1 MGHAEGMVRSLRE
14 RLQSVAWKA
23 ALATPLLL
31 LPGCNRPPSTP
42 TKMIKVPKGGEPVL
56 TAVERRTP
64 TNPVALAS
72 FEREL
77 LPARSAPLKPAD
89 QWTEQE
95 TAADALGR
103 IGAPAVP
110 ALMQAL
116 QSSDSDVRARAA
128 DVLGRMGSDARD
140 AVPELIRLLDDP
152 DERIRRIAARAL
164 GRIGPSAGE
173 AVPGLM
179 RSLFQNSPQPPTG

>member
-1 MGHAEGMVRSLRE
+1 MDHAEVMVPSLHE

-23 ALATPLLL
+23 ALVMPVLL
-31 LPGCNRPPSTP
+31 LPACNRPPSTP

-64 TNPVALAS
+64 TNSVALAS
-72 FEREL
+72 FQQEL
-77 LPARSAPLKPAD
+77 LPARSVPLKPLEHL
-89 QWTEQE
+89 TEQE

-110 ALMQAL
+110 ALMEAL
-116 QSSDSDVRARAA
+116 QSSDVQVRVKAA
-128 DVLGRMGSDARD
+128 DVLGRMGPDAND

-152 DERIRRIAARAL
+152 DERVRKTATRAL
-164 GRIGPSAGE
+164 GRIGPSAQA
-173 AVPGLM
+173 AVPALM
-179 RSLFQNSPQPPTG
+179 RSLFQSPPQPPTG